1 MKAAIA
7 RPKLPRTSSL
17 IPETVESLGE
27 EATLSSVSIRQGA
40 LQVHDAPMM
49 SIQQSLLATVELAD
63 ADFSGM
69 TAVDTRLEQCDL
81 SNVTIANGRWTR
93 VEANGCKLTGAIFNQ
108 TLLQDVWLSECRADY
123 AQLQSIK
130 SQRVAFDRCNL
141 HHAYFNN
148 ADLSGV
154 RFVNCDLS
162 GADFTQALLDGVDL
176 RGSNLENIVITI
188 EQLRGVTVSSDQALY
203 LCGLIGLR
211 IDDSAPMPA

>member
-1 MKAAIA
+1 MKDTIG
-7 RPKLPRTSSL
+7 RPKLPRASSL
-17 IPETVESLGE
+17 TPETVDLLVE
-27 EATLSSVSIRQGA
+27 EATLISVSIKQGA
-40 LQVHDAPMM
+40 LPAHVASMM
-49 SIQQSLLATVELAD
+49 SIQQSTLSAVELAGS
-63 ADFSGM
+63 DFTGM

-81 SNVTIANGRWTR
+81 SNVIFADGRWTR

-108 TLLQDVWLSECRADY
+108 TLLQDVRLSECRGDY
-123 AQLQSIK
+123 AQWQSIK

-154 RFVNCDLS
+154 RFINCDLS
-162 GADFTQALLDGVDL
+162 GADFTHALLDGVDL

-203 LCGLIGLR
+203 LCGLVGLR
-211 IDDSAPMPA
+211 IDDTVPGLT